1 MNSIIQ
7 FIDGDF
13 SVDGKYFN
21 DLNRLEKDSFLT
33 YEIAIIELQLEGDNP
48 EIKEIFQRL
57 NRTFYSLTN
66 IEKLSTEY
74 APSEIMLVAKLISK
88 EIEPKLPK
96 EHYID
101 PNIPESFI
109 IWAMKKKV
117 SDFNKLILEG
127 NIFSAYEV
135 SRKVPL
141 MIILNILGTI
151 ERGFF
156 NRNIPVKMLEEY
168 SDDYPNKDEVIERLE
183 HIAKFYSAM
192 NFIENSYWVN
202 KANFFSIIIFLYQ
215 NYDIVHKRDPLEIKE
230 KLDQFEKELPNEYQL
245 AAKEAVNN
253 KKERIIRDKHLRR
266 LILLQE
272 SIKENK

>member
-109 IWAMKKKV
+109 IWAMKEKV

-141 MIILNILGTI
+141 MIILNI
-151 ERGFF
+151 
-156 NRNIPVKMLEEY
+156 
-168 SDDYPNKDEVIERLE
+168 
-183 HIAKFYSAM
+183 
-192 NFIENSYWVN
+192 IENSYWVT

>member
-1 MNSIIQ
+1 
-7 FIDGDF
+7 
-13 SVDGKYFN
+13 
-21 DLNRLEKDSFLT
+21 
-33 YEIAIIELQLEGDNP
+33 
-48 EIKEIFQRL
+48 
-57 NRTFYSLTN
+57 
-66 IEKLSTEY
+66 
-74 APSEIMLVAKLISK
+74 
-88 EIEPKLPK
+88 
-96 EHYID
+96 
-101 PNIPESFI
+101 
-109 IWAMKKKV
+109 
-117 SDFNKLILEG
+117 
-127 NIFSAYEV
+127 
-135 SRKVPL
+135 

>member
-101 PNIPESFI
+101 PNIPES
-109 IWAMKKKV
+109 
-117 SDFNKLILEG
+117 LEG